1 MFWTYILQ
9 NPTGKFYIGH
19 TDDLQTRVANH
30 NRTDKTGGKFT
41 RKNGPWVLVW
51 FEGQSSRSSAMRRE
65 RQIKSWKS
73 ARRIRVELLNSS
85 VDGRVPTQSG
95 LTDWS

>member
-9 NPTGKFYIGH
+9 NPGGKFYIGH

-51 FEGQSSRSSAMRRE
+51 SEERSNRSNAMRRE

-73 ARRIRVELLNSS
+73 SARIRSALLDSQRS
-85 VDGRVPTQSG
+85 GESRPGSG

>member
-30 NRTDKTGGKFT
+30 NRTDKTRGKFT

-65 RQIKSWKS
+65 RQNRGN
-73 ARRIRVELLNSS
+73 RR
-85 VDGRVPTQSG
+85 GGFG
-95 LTDWS
+95 LSFLTRPSMGESRRSRD